1 MTSYDLIIIG
11 FGKAGK
17 TLASFAA
24 GQGQHVALI
33 EQSSKMYGGTCINI
47 GCIPSKTLVHDG
59 IGGASFDEAFSRK
72 NEVVNALNKKN
83 YNNLASKD
91 NIDILDYKA
100 SFVSNNE
107 IALLDHAGNVKD
119 KITGN
124 KIVINTGAQANI
136 PKIEGIKTTK
146 NIYDSTGLLNINFQ
160 PKDLVIVGGGYI
172 ALEFASMFSNL
183 GTHVTILEHGDVIMP
198 REDREVADLALQ
210 DLQDKGISVH
220 TNVET
225 TAFSNEGD
233 STIVHTNHGKFKAD
247 AVLLATG
254 RKPNIDGLGLE
265 NTDVKIGQ
273 RGEIQVN
280 SQLQTS
286 VKHIYAAGD
295 VKGGLQFTYI
305 SLDDFRI
312 LRSQLFGD
320 GSRTT
325 ENRGNIPYTVFID
338 PPLSRVGLT
347 AAEAEAQGFNFLEN
361 KIYVNTI
368 PRHKINNDSRGIFKV
383 VLNKDNGEILGASLY
398 GKESEE
404 LINLIKL
411 AIDQHIPYTVLSE
424 NIYTHPTMAE
434 SFNDLFLEPL

>member
-1 MTSYDLIIIG
+1 M
-11 FGKAGK
+11 
-17 TLASFAA
+17 
-24 GQGQHVALI
+24 
-33 EQSSKMYGGTCINI
+33 
-47 GCIPSKTLVHDG
+47 
-59 IGGASFDEAFSRK
+59 
-72 NEVVNALNKKN
+72 NALNKKN

-183 GTHVTILEHGDVIMP
+183 GTQVTILEHGDVIMP

-254 RKPNIDGLGLE
+254 RKPNTDGLGLE
-265 NTDVKIGQ
+265 NTDVKMGQ
-273 RGEIQVN
+273 RGKVQVN

-404 LINLIKL
+404 LINFIKL
-411 AIDQHIPYTVLSE
+411 AIDQLIPYTVLSE